1 MQARQRAAS
10 NKMSGIIASLLLL
23 FAANAVDLDIVTL
36 PLTSDLKVA
45 LTPAG
50 RAELK
55 RDGTVSQVKIEIDR
69 IASPKTLGPYNTYV
83 LWAVSPEGVFDNLG
97 ELQTNGNKG
106 QITATTR
113 FGQFGILITA
123 EPHFMVDRPSSAMA
137 YKAQTPKTEV
147 RRKTV
152 SIEVGT
158 YDYSGLGA
166 TTSIGVQTWVVQAR
180 AAFQIAKT
188 AGADRLAPEEFRN
201 AQVAIG
207 SLEELITRAVPA
219 DILWPAANEAIGWSQ
234 RAATAARNKK

>member
-1 MQARQRAAS
+1 M
-10 NKMSGIIASLLLL
+10 IASLLLFL
-23 FAANAVDLDIVTL
+23 AANAVNLDIITL
-36 PLTSDLKVA
+36 PLTNDIK
-45 LTPAG
+45 LTLSPTA

-55 RDGTVSQVKIEIDR
+55 RDGTVSQIKIEIDR
-69 IASPKTLGPYNTYV
+69 IASPKSLGPYNTYV

-113 FGQFGILITA
+113 FGQLGILITA
-123 EPHFMVDRPSSAMA
+123 EPHFMVDRPSAAIA
-137 YKAQTPKTEV
+137 YKAATPRTEI
-147 RRKTV
+147 RRKSV
-152 SIEVGT
+152 SVEVGT
-158 YDYSGLGA
+158 YDYSDLGA
-166 TTSIGVQTWVVQAR
+166 TTSIGAQAWVVQAR

-219 DILWPAANEAIGWSQ
+219 DILWPAANEAIGSSQ
-234 RAATAARNKK
+234 RAATAARSKK

>member
-1 MQARQRAAS
+1 M
-10 NKMSGIIASLLLL
+10 IIASLLLF

-36 PLTSDLKVA
+36 PLTNDLKVA

-55 RDGTVSQVKIEIDR
+55 REGTVSQIKIEIDR
-69 IASPKTLGPYNTYV
+69 IASPKSLGPYNTYV

-113 FGQFGILITA
+113 FGQLGILITA
-123 EPHFMVDRPSSAMA
+123 EPHFMVDRPSAAIA
-137 YKAQTPKTEV
+137 YKAETPRTEI
-147 RRKTV
+147 RRKSV

-158 YDYSGLGA
+158 YDYSDLGA
-166 TTSIGVQTWVVQAR
+166 TTSIGAQAWVVQAR

-188 AGADRLAPEEFRN
+188 AGADRLVPEEFRN

-219 DILWPAANEAIGWSQ
+219 DILWPAANEAIGASQ

>member
-1 MQARQRAAS
+1 M
-10 NKMSGIIASLLLL
+10 IIASLLLFL
-23 FAANAVDLDIVTL
+23 AGNIVDLDVVSL
-36 PLTSDLKVA
+36 PLTNDIKVV

-50 RAELK
+50 RADLK
-55 RDGTVSQVKIEIDR
+55 RDGTISQIKIEIDR

-83 LWAVSPEGVFDNLG
+83 LWAISPEGVFDNLG
-97 ELQTNGNKG
+97 ELQTTGNKG
-106 QITATTR
+106 QLSATTR

-123 EPHFMVDRPSSAMA
+123 EPHFMVDRPSSAIA
-137 YKAQTPKTEV
+137 YRAETPKTDV

-152 SIEVGT
+152 SIDTGI
-158 YDYSGLGA
+158 YDYSGLA
-166 TTSIGVQTWVVQAR
+166 SLTTAGVQGWVGQAR

-219 DILWPAANEAIGWSQ
+219 DILWPAVNE
-234 RAATAARNKK
+234 

>member
-1 MQARQRAAS
+1 M
-10 NKMSGIIASLLLL
+10 IIASLLLFL
-23 FAANAVDLDIVTL
+23 AGNIVDLDVVSL
-36 PLTSDLKVA
+36 PLTNDIKVA

-50 RAELK
+50 RADLK
-55 RDGTVSQVKIEIDR
+55 RDGAVSQIKIEIDR

-106 QITATTR
+106 QISATTR

-123 EPHFMVDRPSSAMA
+123 EPHFMVDRPSSAVA
-137 YKAQTPKTEV
+137 YRAEIPKTEV

-152 SIEVGT
+152 PIDVGV
-158 YDYSGLGA
+158 YDYSALA
-166 TTSIGVQTWVVQAR
+166 SITTAGIGWVGQAR
-180 AAFQIAKT
+180 AAFQIAK
-188 AGADRLAPEEFRN
+188 AVGADRLVPEEFRN

-219 DILWPAANEAIGWSQ
+219 
-234 RAATAARNKK
+234 

>member
-1 MQARQRAAS
+1 M
-10 NKMSGIIASLLLL
+10 IIVSLFL
-23 FAANAVDLDIVTL
+23 FLAANTLDLDIVAL
-36 PLTSDLKVA
+36 PLTNDVKVG

-50 RAELK
+50 RADLK

-97 ELQTNGNKG
+97 ELQTTGNKG
-106 QITATTR
+106 QINATTR
-113 FGQFGILITA
+113 LGQFGILITA
-123 EPHFMVDRPSSAMA
+123 EPHFMVDRPSAAVA
-137 YKAQTPKTEV
+137 YRAETPKTEV

-152 SIEVGT
+152 PIELGV
-158 YDYSGLGA
+158 YDYSALA
-166 TTSIGVQTWVVQAR
+166 SITTTGVQGWVGQAR
-180 AAFQIAKT
+180 AAFQIAKI

-219 DILWPAANEAIGWSQ
+219 EILWPAVNEAIGLSQ
-234 RAATAARNKK
+234 RAATAARAKK

>member
-1 MQARQRAAS
+1 M
-10 NKMSGIIASLLLL
+10 IIASLLLFL
-23 FAANAVDLDIVTL
+23 AGNIVDLDVVSL
-36 PLTSDLKVA
+36 PLTNDIKVV

-50 RAELK
+50 RADLK
-55 RDGTVSQVKIEIDR
+55 RDGTISQIKIEIDR

-106 QITATTR
+106 QISATTR

-123 EPHFMVDRPSSAMA
+123 EPHFMVDRPSSAIA
-137 YKAQTPKTEV
+137 YRAEIPKTEV

-152 SIEVGT
+152 PIDVGV
-158 YDYSGLGA
+158 YDYSALA
-166 TTSIGVQTWVVQAR
+166 STTAAGVQGWVGQAR
-180 AAFQIAKT
+180 AAFQISKAV
-188 AGADRLAPEEFRN
+188 GADRLAPEEFRN

-219 DILWPAANEAIGWSQ
+219 DILWPAVNEAIGLSQ
-234 RAATAARNKK
+234 RAATAARSKK